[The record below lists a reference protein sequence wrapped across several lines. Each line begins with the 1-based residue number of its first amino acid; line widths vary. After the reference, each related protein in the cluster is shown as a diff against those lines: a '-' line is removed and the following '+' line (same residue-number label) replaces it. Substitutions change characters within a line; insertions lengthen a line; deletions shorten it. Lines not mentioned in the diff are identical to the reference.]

1 MIEFFDGLARP
12 LLLKLDAE
20 TAHRLTIKALSLL
33 PPSSPPLDDPRL
45 AVAAFGLT
53 FSNPLG
59 LAAGFDKNGEVI
71 DAMLGLGFGFVEAG
85 TVTPRPQPGNPRPR
99 LFRLSEDGAVINRFG
114 FNSAGHAAL
123 RQRLARRHPKGGQL
137 AVNLGANKDARDRIA
152 DYVAGIEAF
161 GEYADFFV
169 VNVSSPNTPGL
180 RDLQKEQALDDLIA
194 RVLEARDALA
204 SRHGRKPVVL
214 KIAPDL
220 SLGELDGIIRI
231 CRARRIDALG
241 ISNTTLSRPE
251 LHDPRLA
258 KETGGLSGRP
268 LFELSTCV
276 LAQAYVRVEQQF
288 PLIGIGGIDSAATA
302 MAKIE
307 AGASLI
313 ELYSALVYKGSQ
325 LIHEIKD
332 GLLRRLPRNRQL
344 ADSTGA
350 TAVDWA
356 EGKIRAEDIR

>member
-12 LLLKLDAE
+12 LLLRLDAE
-20 TAHRLTIKALSLL
+20 AAHRLTVKALSLL
-33 PPSSPPLDDPRL
+33 PPRSPPLDDPRL
-45 AVAAFGLT
+45 AISAFGLT

-99 LFRLSEDGAVINRFG
+99 LFRLSDDGAVINRFG
-114 FNSAGHAAL
+114 FNSAGHAAM
-123 RQRLARRHPKGGQL
+123 RQKLAHRRPKGGQL
-137 AVNLGANKDARDRIA
+137 AVNLGANKDAQDRIA

-161 GEYADFFV
+161 GEYADFLV

-194 RVLEARDALA
+194 RVLEVRDKLV
-204 SRHGRKPVVL
+204 SKHGRKPVVL

-220 SLGELDGIIRI
+220 NLVELDAIIHI
-231 CRARRIDALG
+231 CRARRIDALA

-251 LHDPRLA
+251 LHDRRLA

-268 LFELSTCV
+268 LFELSTRV

-288 PLIGIGGIDSAATA
+288 PLIGIGGIESAATA

-307 AGASLI
+307 AGSNLI

-325 LIHEIKD
+325 LIPEIKD

-344 ADSTGA
+344 AESTGA
-350 TAVDWA
+350 TATDWA
-356 EGKIRAEDIR
+356 EGKIRAADIQ